1 MQSDRGIT
9 NRYLAARFLGRI
21 GEALIFLFLVNTLF
35 GVLPLQLFNAGW
47 QERFAYLF
55 RSSSFFPLLGS
66 ALIFLC
72 ESQARSAGPPFFP
85 LRRIQKFAPL
95 AALGF
100 LLLIPVQINAVYTQI
115 RDSDNEAQR
124 TIRQVDRQVNALR
137 GVNSLPQLQQI
148 LSRVSPDLR
157 PQPGESIVEIRA
169 RLVDRGE
176 SELARLRIAA
186 NNAKREAVKKGVPDC
201 IRDFLICLIYSIAF
215 YGIRALDKS
224 LLLSSIDK
232 EDDGQGR
239 FLL

>member
-55 RSSSFFPLLGS
+55 RSSSHFPLLGS

-72 ESQARSAGPPFFP
+72 ESQARSVGPPFFP
-85 LRRIQKFAPL
+85 LRRIQNLAPL

-100 LLLIPVQINAVYTQI
+100 LLLIPVQINAIYTQI
-115 RDSDNEAQR
+115 RDSDNQAQR
-124 TIRQVDRQVNALR
+124 TIRQVDRQVNTLR
-137 GVNSLPQLQQI
+137 NVNNLDQLQQ
-148 LSRVSPDLR
+148 LMSRVSPDIPL
-157 PQPGESIVEIRA
+157 QPGESIVEIRA

-176 SELARLRIAA
+176 TDLARLRIAA
-186 NNAKREAVKKGVPDC
+186 NNAKRNAIKKAVPDC
-201 IRDFLICLIYSIAF
+201 IRDAMICLIYAIAF
-215 YGIRALDKS
+215 YGVRTVDKS

-232 EDDGQGR
+232 DDDQEK
-239 FLL
+239 FIL